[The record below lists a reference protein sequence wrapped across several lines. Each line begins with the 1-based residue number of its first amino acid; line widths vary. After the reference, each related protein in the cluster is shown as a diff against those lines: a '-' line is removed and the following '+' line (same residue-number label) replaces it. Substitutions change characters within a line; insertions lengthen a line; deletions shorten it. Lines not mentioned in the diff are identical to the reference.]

1 MPHVV
6 ATAEAAPASVWKEP
20 IMSFEMH
27 GGQLHAEAVP
37 LTRIAE
43 TVGTPAYV
51 YSEAALRAAAEAF
64 AAALAAVPDK
74 QLMFAMKA
82 NPSPA
87 VLRTLAGLG
96 FGADIVSGGELA
108 LARRAGLAPRNIVYS
123 GVGKTPAELAA
134 ALGAGI
140 GRFNLELEREG
151 EVLSALACA
160 RGQRAPA
167 LLRVNP
173 HIDAHTHAKIST
185 ALADS
190 KFGIAYGE
198 AAAMYGRLAALPGLD
213 MHGIAVHIG
222 SQITDLAPL
231 RASYRRIGQ
240 LLARLRAEGHR
251 ITHVDLGGG
260 LGVSYRAGE
269 PGADVAA
276 YGAMVAQETRDWGVT
291 LLFEP
296 GRFIAARAGVLLT
309 RVLWV
314 KPAQPY
320 PFVIVDAA
328 MNDLARP
335 ALYDAWHDFAAVQA
349 RRERFVA
356 NIVGPV
362 CESGDTFARARVV
375 DRVAEGDLAVFHTA
389 GAYGAAMAST
399 YNARA
404 LVPEVWVE
412 GDRFAVIADRVPAA
426 ELRPQRLPP
435 WMAPR
440 GLARIA

>member
-1 MPHVV
+1 
-6 ATAEAAPASVWKEP
+6 
-20 IMSFEMH
+20 MSFEMH
-27 GGQLHAEAVP
+27 GDALHAEAVP
-37 LTRIAE
+37 LAAIAE
-43 TVGTPAYV
+43 AVGTPTYV
-51 YSEAALRAAAEAF
+51 YSAAALRSAAEAF
-64 AAALAAVPDK
+64 TTALAGVPR
-74 QLMFAMKA
+74 QQRMFAVKA
-82 NPSPA
+82 NPNPTI
-87 VLRTLAGLG
+87 LRCLAQLG
-96 FGADIVSGGELA
+96 FGADIVSGGELELA
-108 LARRAGLAPRNIVYS
+108 LAAGMAPQNIVYS
-123 GVGKTPAELAA
+123 GVGKTPVELATALA
-134 ALGAGI
+134 ARI

-151 EVLSALACA
+151 EVLSALAVA
-160 RGQRAPA
+160 RGRRAPA

-198 AAAMYGRLAALPGLD
+198 AAAIYDRLARLPGLD
-213 MHGIAVHIG
+213 LHGIAVHIG

-231 RASYRRIGQ
+231 RATYRRIGQ
-240 LLARLRAEGHR
+240 LIARLRAEGHR

-260 LGVSYRAGE
+260 LGVAYHDGD
-269 PGADVAA
+269 PLLDLAA
-276 YGAMVAQETRDWGVT
+276 YGAMVAQETRDWDVT

-296 GRFIAARAGVLLT
+296 GRCIVAQAGVLLT

-314 KPAQPY
+314 KPAQPH

-335 ALYDAWHDFAAVQA
+335 ALYDAWHDFAAVRA
-349 RRERFVA
+349 TRDRFVA
-356 NIVGPV
+356 HVVGPV
-362 CESGDTFARARVV
+362 CESGDTFARSRVI
-375 DRVAEGDLAVFHTA
+375 DRVGEGDLAVFHTA

-412 GDRFAVIADRVPAA
+412 GDRFAIIADRTSAA
-426 ELRPQRLPP
+426 AVRPHRLPD

-440 GLARIA
+440 AVARIA